1 MRLDPRIAGL
11 RGDDAPQ
18 RDAQQALGQAQARW
32 SEAPQTQAIMADLA
46 RFADP
51 DVALEDCAALSA
63 LFDGHGARSWVDDLV
78 SALVAGLRAA
88 PLGHVPL
95 RHFTNGLTSSLLL
108 GRAGET
114 TLALVATDGSALA
127 KAKRPASA
135 NFAPLE
141 SHEIVLSGCAEAELV
156 GCDDTGA
163 PHVALRQSRLA
174 LREGSRISREGARR
188 ALHLLTVEGCLVV
201 LRLQRRP
208 RHGGV
213 AYEYD
218 LASGR
223 LIHRAAGVMR
233 ESRHALMVNLLG
245 RMGRADAAP
254 VLASIAQE
262 DCAADLRWQALREG
276 LGLDTAGGFAAL
288 ARVAAQVDDPLAP
301 PAAALKAQL
310 LASYPALEELA

>member
-1 MRLDPRIAGL
+1 MRLDPAIAAL
-11 RGDDAPQ
+11 RGDDTPQ
-18 RDAQQALGQAQARW
+18 RDAQKTLGEAQRRW
-32 SEAPQTQAIMADLA
+32 SDALETRAIMADLA
-46 RFADP
+46 RYADHG
-51 DVALEDCAALSA
+51 VALEDCAALAA
-63 LFDGHGARSWVDDLV
+63 LFAGEGARAWVDPLV
-78 SALVAGLRAA
+78 SALVQGLRAA

-95 RHFTNGLTSSLLL
+95 RHFTNGVTSSLLL

-114 TLALVATDGSALA
+114 TLALVASDGVALA
-127 KAKRPASA
+127 KGQRPTTAH
-135 NFAPLE
+135 FAPLE
-141 SHEIVLSGCAEAELV
+141 SHEIVLAGSGQAEGITCDHAGAEQVVLE
-156 GCDDTGA
+156 
-163 PHVALRQSRLA
+163 RRRLDLHA
-174 LREGSRISREGARR
+174 GSRISRDGGRF
-188 ALHLLTVEGCLVV
+188 ALHLLAAEGCLVT

-213 AYEYD
+213 TYEYD

-223 LIHRAAGVMR
+223 LLHCAAGVMR
-233 ESRHALMVNLLG
+233 ESRHALMINLLG

-288 ARVAAQVDDPLAP
+288 ARVAAQAEDALAG

-310 LASYPALEELA
+310 LAGYPALEELA